1 MSYTRGG
8 ATPSIL
14 RPVTTIGDS
23 KGLYHKTFCSPPRS
37 TKSQP
42 QNVAQIVRSTF
53 AYQSLLPRGP
63 PEGYPTTWGES
74 GQAFAAI
81 VGLNLFRALI

>member
-14 RPVTTIGDS
+14 RPVTTIGYS

-53 AYQSLLPRGP
+53 AYQSLCLAGLQRGI
-63 PEGYPTTWGES
+63 
-74 GQAFAAI
+74 Q
-81 VGLNLFRALI
+81 